1 MQHRLQRKQAQTLL
15 QQSSWIFPLSCGL
28 GVLLLAVVMALA
40 LIEYKETE
48 TARGTLMA
56 QQPPLK
62 LVAPQAGVVDLLRVE
77 LGQFVRPGEVLASIS
92 MVKFDESGI
101 PVSKTDLDMVEAEQ
115 QALLEQARLN
125 EDRFLQQ
132 QRALENQM
140 ADLESQ
146 LSLAGAAV
154 QTLEEQLR
162 ISESLLAATAIL
174 LENGSI
180 SKAHYEQQ
188 RLAYLQLE
196 TEQQSS
202 LAGRLALQRE
212 LNLIRAQGDELE
224 LQWSTEQLQL
234 DQSLRLLELK
244 EQRTKNLDTIAIV
257 AQREGYV
264 ASINVAAGDAVGSG
278 QPLLYVQPARESLRG
293 EVYVPSS
300 IVGKLAPGQELLLRY
315 DGFAVES
322 YGRYGATISEISR
335 ASVDPREHLLPVGI
349 RGEPV
354 FRVVIQP
361 AQHYVEGDDIY
372 PLQPGLHF
380 SADFVIAEMSL
391 MEFIFRPVLKLQ
403 GKVA

>member
-1 MQHRLQRKQAQTLL
+1 MIAQLPPDLFRQEAVQHRLQRKQAQTLL

-322 YGRYGATISEISR
+322 YGRYGDDLRDQSR
-335 ASVDPREHLLPVGI
+335 QCRPTGTPAPGRYPR
-349 RGEPV
+349 
-354 FRVVIQP
+354 
-361 AQHYVEGDDIY
+361 
-372 PLQPGLHF
+372 
-380 SADFVIAEMSL
+380 
-391 MEFIFRPVLKLQ
+391 
-403 GKVA
+403 